1 MKKDSE
7 LIEELRNKVRGLTGR
22 NHYAAFL
29 ARAILN
35 ELNALSAEEMG
46 EKFNNLVQCPV
57 PVTNPGFRCFPV
69 ELDLADLTYEL
80 ELNAYSEWLR
90 QGKEP
95 LDYHE
100 YRKAAYRSKGS
111 LFVEKLI
118 SMAED
123 FAEHLKRISAQTAI
137 PIRSLIEIVVI
148 MTQEKACLGASGQ
161 GQSLLILKNYTVSV
175 PGSAGEPEQLLLN
188 ISRRLEDLFL
198 EAFLVLMV
206 AGLSDYINTVEVFM
220 RFNNFDNIKKHLLE
234 KACFLEMEMRINQIN
249 TYEDLDNYIESEL
262 DFFGTFFPQFA
273 KFCLKH
279 VRFIAGKRVRLTE
292 TAIGIQQDP
301 FELNNAEDEEED
313 DEED

>member
-7 LIEELRNKVRGLTGR
+7 LIEELRKKVRGLTGR

-46 EKFNNLVQCPV
+46 KKFNNLVQCPV

-69 ELDLADLTYEL
+69 ELDLTDLTYEL
-80 ELNAYSEWLR
+80 ELNAYSEWLK
-90 QGKEP
+90 QGKAP

-100 YRKAAYRSKGS
+100 YRKTAYRSKGS

-123 FAEHLKRISAQTAI
+123 FSEHLKRISGQTAI

-148 MTQEKACLGASGQ
+148 MTQEKACLASGQ
-161 GQSLLILKNYTVSV
+161 GQSQSIFRNCTVSV
-175 PGSAGEPEQLLLN
+175 PGEAGEPEQLLLN

-198 EAFLVLMV
+198 EAFLVLMI
-206 AGLSDYINTVEVFM
+206 AGLADYINTIEVFM
-220 RFNNFDNIKKHLLE
+220 RFNNYDNIKKHLLE
-234 KACFLEMEMRINQIN
+234 KACFLEMERRIHQIN

-292 TAIGIQQDP
+292 TAVGIQQDP
-301 FELNNAEDEEED
+301 FALYNADDEEED
-313 DEED
+313 NEED